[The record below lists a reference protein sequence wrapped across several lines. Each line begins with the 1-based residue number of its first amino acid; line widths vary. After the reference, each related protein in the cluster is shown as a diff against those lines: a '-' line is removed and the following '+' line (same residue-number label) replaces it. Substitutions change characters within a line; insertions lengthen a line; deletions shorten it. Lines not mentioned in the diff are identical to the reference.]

1 MEAGKCGWRGVSKR
15 RSCSGREGEGG
26 SVSENVGVGVLEEVD
41 VVVHASISGVALL
54 EAVFQV
60 VESRVELALSLL
72 LLASQSRQFRAH
84 STHLPLQLD
93 DASVRRA
100 ILQQ

>member
-1 MEAGKCGWRGVSKR
+1 MSERRGCR
-15 RSCSGREGEGG
+15 GGEGEGG
-26 SVSENVGVGVLEEVD
+26 SISENVGVGVLEEVD
-41 VVVHASISGVALL
+41 VVVHASISRVTLL
-54 EAVFQV
+54 EAVLQV

-72 LLASQSRQFRAH
+72 LLASQSSQFRAH
-84 STHLPLQLD
+84 CTHLPLQLD